1 MWWLL
6 PDTETFQSLRR
17 QYSEYHIHVNTAL
30 FSRLGPSSTLIRH
43 ENGTLRK
50 DSSNRRKFK
59 TPAFRFL
66 VDGKHFENG
75 AFRKRWRHDNHVISL
90 TEFSSNTN
98 PKWSVIVA
106 SLNSSG
112 VVWTENIWCVFGV
125 KPPFSNSSG
134 VYSVPQAKHINSIAA
149 CLLSILTKNVC

>member
-1 MWWLL
+1 MKINLIVAKLVFIYKIGNDLECKIKSESTPYWFVSSCGDYFPILRL
-6 PDTETFQSLRR
+6 SVQSLRR

-30 FSRLGPSSTLIRH
+30 FSRLGPSFTLIRH

-75 AFRKRWRHDNHVISL
+75 AFRKGWRHDNHVISL
-90 TEFSSNTN
+90 TEFFQTQIQNDR
-98 PKWSVIVA
+98 
-106 SLNSSG
+106 
-112 VVWTENIWCVFGV
+112 
-125 KPPFSNSSG
+125 
-134 VYSVPQAKHINSIAA
+134 
-149 CLLSILTKNVC
+149 